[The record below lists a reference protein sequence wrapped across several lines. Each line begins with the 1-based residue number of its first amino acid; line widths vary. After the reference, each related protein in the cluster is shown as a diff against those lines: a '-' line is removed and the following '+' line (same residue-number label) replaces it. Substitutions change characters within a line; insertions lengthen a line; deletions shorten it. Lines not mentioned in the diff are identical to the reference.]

1 MVHHCTVRTVLVEG
15 DVAMLEIGAEAA
27 RKRLPELLDRAHAGE
42 TSIIKKRGVPYAAL
56 VPLDQRVDPEVGGGL
71 LSLWSTG
78 QGLWGP
84 EVTETIRGYRDE
96 WE

>member
-1 MVHHCTVRTVLVEG
+1 
-15 DVAMLEIGAEAA
+15 MLEIGAEAA

-56 VPLDQRVDPEVGGGL
+56 VPLDKRIEDGVSGGL
-71 LSLWSTG
+71 LSFVGTG
-78 QGLWGP
+78 AGLWGTDIP
-84 EVTETIRGYRDE
+84 QVVKRYRDE